1 MKIYTFGENKMT
13 EVRLVLVREEEAKD
27 ILSSSR
33 PLRNLDDIILDIAE
47 INEKGEKAVN
57 LGDAKKLE
65 VLGLELIKH
74 ARITAEASY

>member
-1 MKIYTFGENKMT
+1 MT
-13 EVRLVLVREEEAKD
+13 EVRLVLVRKEEADD
-27 ILSSSR
+27 ILRSSTL
-33 PLRNLDDIILDIAE
+33 LRNLDDIILDIAE

-57 LGDAKKLE
+57 LSDAKKLE